1 MKKLLLTIALVSFCF
16 SANAQVKFGARAGL
30 NFASMTGDDTVG
42 LDGRTSL
49 HFGITTEIE
58 ISDSFS
64 LQPELTYSGQ
74 GYTADYE
81 FDDFESGT
89 VRGEITGRVNYLNL
103 PVMAKF
109 YVAES
114 FSLEFG
120 PQIGFLMSA
129 EENDYDTTYGSETYD
144 IKEDLKST
152 DFSLN
157 FGAGY
162 KLDSGLNFGLR
173 YNMGLTDVSDN
184 SLSEDGT
191 TVDIKHGVLQVSVG
205 YTF

>member
-1 MKKLLLTIALVSFCF
+1 MKKLLLSIALVSFCF
-16 SANAQVKFGARAGL
+16 SANAQVKFGAKAGL
-30 NFASMTGDDTVG
+30 NLASMTGDSSAD
-42 LDGRTSL
+42 LDARTSL
-49 HFGITTEIE
+49 HLGFTAEIE

-64 LQPELTYSGQ
+64 LQPELIYSGQ
-74 GYTADYE
+74 GYTADYQ
-81 FDDFESGT
+81 FEDEGDNINAE
-89 VRGEITGRVNYLNL
+89 VTGKVNYLNL

-129 EENDYDTTYGSETYD
+129 EETDSDPIYGSDTYD
-144 IKEDLKST
+144 FKDELKST

-162 KLDSGLNFGLR
+162 KLESGLNFGLR
-173 YNMGLTDVSDN
+173 YNMGLTDIPDEVTQ
-184 SLSEDGT
+184 DGDYD
-191 TVDIKHGVLQVSVG
+191 DIKHGVFQVSVG

>member
-1 MKKLLLTIALVSFCF
+1 MKKIILLFALALFTF
-16 SANAQVKFGARAGL
+16 TANAQVNFGAKAGL
-30 NFASMTGDDTVG
+30 NFASMTGDGANG

-49 HFGITTEIE
+49 HFGVTAEIE

-74 GYTADYE
+74 GYSTDYE
-81 FDDFESGT
+81 SLDDDGDPYT
-89 VRGEITGRVNYLNL
+89 GEVVGKVNYLNL

-129 EENDYDTTYGSETYD
+129 EAKDTDPVYGTETMD
-144 IKEDLKST
+144 IKDALKST

-162 KLDSGLNFGLR
+162 KLESGLNFGLR
-173 YNMGLTDVSDN
+173 YNLGITDVPEDDN
-184 SLSEDGT
+184 G
-191 TVDIKHGVLQVSVG
+191 VDFKHGVFQISLG
-205 YTF
+205 YNF

>member
-30 NFASMTGDDTVG
+30 NFASMTGDDAVG

-49 HFGITTEIE
+49 HLGITAEIE

-81 FDDFESGT
+81 FDEFDET

-129 EENDYDTTYGSETYD
+129 EENDYDTSYGSDTYD
-144 IKEDLKST
+144 IKSDLKST

-162 KLDSGLNFGLR
+162 KLESGLNFGLR
-173 YNMGLTDVSDN
+173 YNMGFTDVPKTSPDD
-184 SLSEDGT
+184 DGFL
-191 TVDIKHGVLQVSVG
+191 VDLKHGVFQVSVG